1 LERLVL
7 QYEDR
12 IKMDRE
18 ELQRQIRE
26 KSERLQA
33 EKDNADA
40 KFDAKRK

>member
-1 LERLVL
+1 
-7 QYEDR
+7 
-12 IKMDRE
+12 MDRE